1 MKLLDRFRES
11 FAKCLRVPEGQ
22 VAPIAIVWT
31 DATGEWLSLA
41 PLLRSVI
48 PEFFTYGEYL
58 PSERTGPAIWLKCI
72 VDRTVPEAAPADKT
86 PIIYL
91 PNISRQTLRAA
102 AECPPQLAPLIELQ
116 YRGRVWHQSNGRDW
130 TVMAFLVSTEGL
142 GLEVTQ
148 DRRTEEAI
156 GRALTLIADADVKT
170 FAGKRLDADDFDRL
184 SVADPIRDLLQWLNA
199 PERFEQTQAARWVSF
214 RNRCQSE
221 FQIDPADGPDTAIK
235 ALAEGHVP
243 LDPVWFRFCESPTSY
258 PGVTKLLRSPASLA
272 IDASRNPA
280 INETFE
286 AELRKALEGVAGLD
300 QSTVAAKV
308 MALETQ
314 HKERRSWVW
323 ARTDQ
328 SPWALALEPLVAL
341 AKLSKSPIGGATI
354 DAAAAAYSADG
365 YRCDQAALDALSR
378 FRETTSD
385 AEIMKR
391 AVRALYE
398 PWLDA
403 STRHF
408 QELVQKAGKLGSPP
422 IVGERD
428 VCVLFVDGLR
438 FDVGAALAAEL
449 EQRGVITKVGFRLST
464 LPTVTA
470 TAKPA
475 IMKIRGTLH
484 GETGD
489 DFAPFLGI
497 KPATAPVLRD
507 AIAKEGVEV
516 LEQGET
522 LFPSGAEH
530 GGWAEFGQIDAY
542 GHAHPDDLPARV
554 KTEVMNAADRVL
566 QFLDAGWKQVRV
578 VTDHGWLL
586 MPDGLPKVA
595 LPAFLAETKWSRC
608 ALVKGN
614 AEVPSY
620 PWHWNHDIRIAS
632 PPGIASFR
640 AGEKYSHGGVSLQ
653 ECVVPEIVVT
663 QGVKAVSASIISIDW
678 RGMRCKVKVES
689 NDPTV
694 RVDLRTNWK
703 QAGSS
708 IVVGVKEVGSGGEVN
723 LVVADDK
730 HEGSAA
736 MVVLLD
742 AGGAILSQKTT
753 SVGEK
758 S

>member
-1 MKLLDRFRES
+1 LTARQGTLD
-11 FAKCLRVPEGQ
+11 A
-22 VAPIAIVWT
+22 APV
-31 DATGEWLSLA
+31 
-41 PLLRSVI
+41 

-58 PSERTGPAIWLKCI
+58 PEERTGPAIWLKCI
-72 VDRTVPEAAPADKT
+72 VDRTLPDAPAPGKV
-86 PIIYL
+86 PVLYL
-91 PNISRQTLRAA
+91 PYVSRQTLRAA
-102 AECPPQLAPLIELQ
+102 ADCPPQLAPLIELQ

-130 TVMAFLVSTEGL
+130 TVLAFLMSAEGL
-142 GLEVTQ
+142 GLEIAQ

-156 GRALTLIADADVKT
+156 SRALPLLADADTKT

-184 SVADPIRDLLQWLNA
+184 SVADPIRDLLQWLNS
-199 PERFEQTQAARWVSF
+199 PELFEQTQAGRWVAF
-214 RNRCQSE
+214 RNRCLSE
-221 FQIDPADGPDTAIK
+221 FHVDPADGPDVTIR
-235 ALAEGHVP
+235 ALAEGHP
-243 LDPVWFRFCESPTSY
+243 QLDPVWFRFCESPAVY

-280 INETFE
+280 INDSYESELKKALDGIASLEQAAASAKVLALE
-286 AELRKALEGVAGLD
+286 AE
-300 QSTVAAKV
+300 
-308 MALETQ
+308 
-314 HKERRSWVW
+314 HKERRAWVW
-323 ARTDQ
+323 ARTGQ
-328 SPWALALEPLVAL
+328 SPWASALEPLAAL
-341 AKLSKSPIGGATI
+341 AKLCKSPVGGATVT
-354 DAAAAAYSADG
+354 AAATAYSTEG
-365 YRCDQAALDALSR
+365 YRCDQAALEALSR

-385 AEIMKR
+385 AGIMKH

-408 QELVQKAGKLGSPP
+408 QELVQKAGKLGSPV
-422 IVGERD
+422 IAGERD

-449 EQRGVITKVGFRLST
+449 EQRGLISKLGYRLSN

-475 IMKIRGTLH
+475 IMKIKGELRG
-484 GETGD
+484 ESAE
-489 DFAPFLGI
+489 DFAPLLGI
-497 KPATAPVLRD
+497 KVATAPVLRD
-507 AIAKEGVEV
+507 AMAHEGVDV
-516 LEQGET
+516 LGGAEM

-542 GHAHPDDLPARV
+542 GHAHPDDLAARV
-554 KTEVMNAADRVL
+554 KTEVMNAADRIL
-566 QFLDAGWKQVRV
+566 QLLESGWKMVRV

-586 MPDGLPKVA
+586 MPDGLPKVD

-608 ALVKGN
+608 AVVKGD
-614 AEVPSY
+614 AAVPSY
-620 PWHWNHDIRIAS
+620 PWHWNNDIRIAS

-653 ECVVPEIVVT
+653 ECIVPEILVGL
-663 QGVKAVSASIISIDW
+663 GVKAVSASIISVDW
-678 RGMRCKVKVES
+678 RGMRCKVKVDS

-708 IVVGVKEVGSGGEVN
+708 IVAGVKEVGSNGEVN
-723 LVVADDK
+723 LVVTDDE

-736 MVVLLD
+736 MVVLID
-742 AGGAILSQKTT
+742 SAGAILSQKTT

>member
-1 MKLLDRFRES
+1 MKLLERLRES
-11 FAKCLRVPEGQ
+11 FAKTLRVPEGQ
-22 VAPIAIVWT
+22 AAPVAIVWT
-31 DATGEWLSLA
+31 DATGEWSSLA
-41 PLLRSVI
+41 PLLRVLM

-58 PSERTGPAIWLKCI
+58 PAERSGPAIWLKCI
-72 VDRTVPEAAPADKT
+72 VDRTLPDAPAPGKV
-86 PIIYL
+86 PVLYL
-91 PNISRQTLRAA
+91 PYVSRQTLRAA
-102 AECPPQLAPLIELQ
+102 ADCPPQLAPLIELQ

-130 TVMAFLVSTEGL
+130 TVLAFLMSAEGL
-142 GLEVTQ
+142 GLEIAQ

-156 GRALTLIADADVKT
+156 GRALPLLADADVKT

-199 PERFEQTQAARWVSF
+199 PERFEQTQAARWVAF
-214 RNRCQSE
+214 RNRCLSE
-221 FQIDPADGPDTAIK
+221 FHIDPADGPDLAIK
-235 ALAEGHVP
+235 ALAEGQPP
-243 LDPVWFRFCESPTSY
+243 LDPVWFRFCESPVGY

-280 INETFE
+280 INDSYE
-286 AELRKALEGVAGLD
+286 AELRKALEDVAGMD
-300 QSTVAAKV
+300 QAAASAKV
-308 MALETQ
+308 LALESQ
-314 HKERRSWVW
+314 HKERRAWVW
-323 ARTDQ
+323 ARTGQ
-328 SPWALALEPLVAL
+328 SQWAMALEPLAAL
-341 AKLSKSPIGGATI
+341 AKLSKAPVGGANIT
-354 DAAAAAYSADG
+354 AAATAYSTDG
-365 YRCDQAALDALSR
+365 YRCDQAALEALSR

-385 AEIMKR
+385 AGIMKR

-408 QELVQKAGKLGSPP
+408 QELVQKVGKLGSPA

-449 EQRGVITKVGFRLST
+449 EQRSLIGKLSFRLSN

-475 IMKIRGTLH
+475 IMKIKGELH
-484 GETGD
+484 GETAE

-497 KPATAPVLRD
+497 KVATAPVLRD
-507 AIAKEGVEV
+507 AIAQAGVEV
-516 LEQGET
+516 LSGAET
-522 LFPSGAEH
+522 LFPGGAEH

-542 GHAHPDDLPARV
+542 GHAHPDDLAARV
-554 KTEVMNAADRVL
+554 KTEVMNVADRIL
-566 QFLDAGWKQVRV
+566 QLLDSGWKQVRV

-586 MPDGLPKVA
+586 MPEGLPKVD

-608 ALVKGN
+608 AVVKGN
-614 AEVPSY
+614 AAVPSY

-640 AGEKYSHGGVSLQ
+640 AGEKYAHGGVSLQ
-653 ECVVPEIVVT
+653 ECVVPEILVGL
-663 QGVKAVSASIISIDW
+663 GVKAVSASIISVDW

-708 IVVGVKEVGSGGEVN
+708 IVAGIKEVGSNGEVN
-723 LVVADDK
+723 LVVTNDE

-742 AGGAILSQKTT
+742 SAGAILSQKTT

>member
-1 MKLLDRFRES
+1 MKLLDRLRES
-11 FAKCLRVPEGQ
+11 FAKCLRVPDGQ

-41 PLLRSVI
+41 PLLRSVM

-58 PSERTGPAIWLKCI
+58 PGERTGPAIWLKCI
-72 VDRTVPEAAPADKT
+72 VDRTLPDAPPPDKT

-91 PNISRQTLRAA
+91 PNVSRQTLRAA
-102 AECPPQLAPLIELQ
+102 ADCPPQLAPLIELQ
-116 YRGRVWHQSNGRDW
+116 YRGKVWHQSNGRDW
-130 TVMAFLVSTEGL
+130 TVMAFLVSAEGL

-156 GRALTLIADADVKT
+156 GRALTLLADADTKT
-170 FAGKRLDADDFDRL
+170 FAGRRLDADDFDRL

-221 FQIDPADGPDTAIK
+221 FQIDPADGPDAAIK
-235 ALAEGHVP
+235 ALAEGHPP

-280 INETFE
+280 INETLE
-286 AELRKALEGVAGLD
+286 GELRKALEGVAGLD
-300 QSTVAAKV
+300 QATVTAKV
-308 MALETQ
+308 MALEAKHQ
-314 HKERRSWVW
+314 ERRSWVW
-323 ARTDQ
+323 ARSGQ
-328 SPWALALEPLVAL
+328 SPWAMALEPLVAL
-341 AKLSKSPIGGATI
+341 AKLSKSPIGGSTV
-354 DAAAAAYSADG
+354 DAAASSYASDG
-365 YRCDQAALDALSR
+365 YRCDQAALYALSR

-385 AEIMKR
+385 AAIMKR

-403 STRHF
+403 SARHF
-408 QELVQKAGKLGSPP
+408 QELVQKASRLGSPP

-428 VCVLFVDGLR
+428 ACVLFVDGLR
-438 FDVGAALAAEL
+438 FDVGAALGAEL
-449 EQRGVITKVGFRLST
+449 EQRGLIVKVGFRFST

-475 IMKIRGTLH
+475 IMKIQGTLH

-497 KPATAPVLRD
+497 KPAVAPILRD

-516 LEQGET
+516 LEQGEA
-522 LFPSGAEH
+522 LFPSGAER

-554 KTEVMNAADRVL
+554 LTEVVNAADRVAQL
-566 QFLDAGWKQVRV
+566 LDAGWKKVRV

-614 AEVPSY
+614 SDVPSY
-620 PWHWNHDIRIAS
+620 PWHWNHEIRIAS

-640 AGEKYSHGGVSLQ
+640 AGDKYSHGGVSLQ
-653 ECVVPEIVVT
+653 ECVVPEILVS
-663 QGVKAVSASIISIDW
+663 QGVKAVSASIISVDW

-689 NDPTV
+689 NDSTV

-708 IVVGVKEVGSGGEVN
+708 IVAGVKEVGSGGEVN

-742 AGGAILSQKTT
+742 AAGAILSQKTT